1 MARNIIFLVI
11 YVILLGISS
20 AETLLYLLIVQC
32 GMAMI
37 VDLRHKR
44 INITPIFIFNFSVII
59 ACIGNI
65 LLIEKIGKV
74 DFKTYSYIVPKFI
87 DPAAELWCISCCII
101 LIGYKFIGQRSF
113 PPVDYVIKNKETIRM
128 MFYVL
133 VCANVMSI
141 YGMGINYKGG
151 AIFKIFGL
159 LNTVGILF
167 FSRLWGKENNK
178 TFGLYAVT
186 LFILQTYIALTTS
199 YLRTELILPTIY
211 ITVGYF
217 IGKQDLRY
225 VFSYRIIAP
234 IAVIIMFSSA
244 FSSLKNN
251 RSNFIDAF
259 KGEKTMSDEASEEK
273 SNALLDRS
281 ANFAQLT
288 SVMRL
293 VKQKGFY
300 KGRAS
305 APLVAALIPRF
316 LWKDKPQIA
325 LGSWFALEIGAA
337 YKADNGRINNSINMT
352 IPGELYLDFGWIG
365 VVIGSLLIGM
375 FIAVLWNATKFYTS
389 QYNLIGIIFGGYLLL
404 VGFINFGADLQIV
417 LTIMSTY
424 LIFLAIKKLLLFI

>member
-1 MARNIIFLVI
+1 MARNIIFLII

-20 AETLLYLLIVQC
+20 AETLLYLLIAQC
-32 GMAMI
+32 GLGMI
-37 VDLRHKR
+37 MELKQKR
-44 INITPIFIFNFSVII
+44 INITPIFIFNFSVTL

-74 DFKTYSYIVPKFI
+74 DFKTYNYIVPKYI
-87 DPAAELWCISCCII
+87 DAAAELWCISSTLI
-101 LIGYKFIGQRSF
+101 LIGYKFCGQRSF
-113 PPVDYVIKNKETIRM
+113 PSVDYVIKSKQTIRIV
-128 MFYVL
+128 FYVL
-133 VCANVMSI
+133 VLANVMSI
-141 YGMGINYKGG
+141 YGMGINYRGG

-167 FSRLWGKENNK
+167 FSRLWGKDNNK

-234 IAVIIMFSSA
+234 LAIIIMFSSTFA
-244 FSSLKNN
+244 SLKNN
-251 RSNFIDAF
+251 RSNFIDVF
-259 KGEKTMSDEASEEK
+259 KGEQTIRDEASEEK

-281 ANFAQLT
+281 ANLAQLT
-288 SVMRL
+288 NVMKL
-293 VKQKGFY
+293 VKQNGFY

-325 LGSWFALEIGAA
+325 LGTWFALEIGAA

-365 VVIGSLLIGM
+365 VVVGSLLIGM
-375 FIAVLWNATKFYTS
+375 FIAALWNAAKFYSS
-389 QYNLIGIIFGGYLLL
+389 QYNLIGIIFGGYLLF
-404 VGFINFGADLQIV
+404 VGFINFGADLQI
-417 LTIMSTY
+417 TITLISTY
-424 LIFLAIKKLLLFI
+424 LIFWAIKKILLSL

>member
-1 MARNIIFLVI
+1 MARNIIFLII

-20 AETLLYLLIVQC
+20 AETLLYLLIAQC
-32 GMAMI
+32 GLGMI
-37 VDLRHKR
+37 MELKQKR
-44 INITPIFIFNFSVII
+44 INITPIFIFNFSVIL

-74 DFKTYSYIVPKFI
+74 DFKTYNYIVPKYI
-87 DPAAELWCISCCII
+87 DAAAELWCISSTLI
-101 LIGYKFIGQRSF
+101 LIGYKFCGQRSF
-113 PPVDYVIKNKETIRM
+113 PSVDYVIKSKQTIRIV
-128 MFYVL
+128 FYVL
-133 VCANVMSI
+133 VLANVMSI
-141 YGMGINYKGG
+141 YGMGINYRGG

-225 VFSYRIIAP
+225 IFSYRIIVP
-234 IAVIIMFSSA
+234 IAIIIMFSSS

-259 KGEKTMSDEASEEK
+259 KGEKEMSDEAAEEK
-273 SNALLDRS
+273 SSALLDRS

-288 SVMRL
+288 NVMKL
-293 VKQKGFY
+293 VKQNGFY

-325 LGSWFALEIGAA
+325 LGTWFALEIGAA

-365 VVIGSLLIGM
+365 VVVGSLLIGM
-375 FIAVLWNATKFYTS
+375 FIAALWNAAKFYSS
-389 QYNLIGIIFGGYLLL
+389 QYNLVGIIFGGYLLF

-417 LTIMSTY
+417 ITIISTY
-424 LIFLAIKKLLLFI
+424 LIFWAIKKILLFL

>member
-1 MARNIIFLVI
+1 
-11 YVILLGISS
+11 
-20 AETLLYLLIVQC
+20 
-32 GMAMI
+32 MI
-37 VDLRHKR
+37 MELKQKR
-44 INITPIFIFNFSVII
+44 INITPIFIFNFSVIL

-74 DFKTYSYIVPKFI
+74 DFKTYNYIVPKYI
-87 DPAAELWCISCCII
+87 DAAAELWCISSTLI
-101 LIGYKFIGQRSF
+101 LIGYKFCGQRSF
-113 PPVDYVIKNKETIRM
+113 PSVDYVIKSKQTIRIV
-128 MFYVL
+128 FYVL
-133 VCANVMSI
+133 VLANVMSI
-141 YGMGINYKGG
+141 YGMGINYRGG

-225 VFSYRIIAP
+225 IFSYRIIVP
-234 IAVIIMFSSA
+234 IAIIIMFSSS

-259 KGEKTMSDEASEEK
+259 KGEKEMSDEAAEEK
-273 SNALLDRS
+273 SSALLDRS

-288 SVMRL
+288 NVMKL
-293 VKQKGFY
+293 VKQNGFY

-325 LGSWFALEIGAA
+325 LGTWFALEIGAA

-365 VVIGSLLIGM
+365 VVVGSLLIGM
-375 FIAVLWNATKFYTS
+375 FIAALWNAAKFYSS
-389 QYNLIGIIFGGYLLL
+389 QYNLVGIIFGGYLLF

-417 LTIMSTY
+417 ITIISTY
-424 LIFLAIKKLLLFI
+424 LIFWAIKKILLFL

>member
-1 MARNIIFLVI
+1 MARNIIFLII

-20 AETLLYLLIVQC
+20 AETLLYLLIAQC
-32 GMAMI
+32 GLGMI
-37 VDLRHKR
+37 TELKQKR
-44 INITPIFIFNFSVII
+44 INITPIFIFNFSVIL
-59 ACIGNI
+59 ASIGNI
-65 LLIEKIGKV
+65 LLIEKIGKI
-74 DFKTYSYIVPKFI
+74 DFKTYNYIVPKYI
-87 DPAAELWCISCCII
+87 DAAAELWCISSTLI
-101 LIGYKFIGQRSF
+101 LIGYKFCGQRSF
-113 PPVDYVIKNKETIRM
+113 PSVDYVIKSKETVRIL
-128 MFYVL
+128 FYIL
-133 VCANVMSI
+133 LLANVMSI
-141 YGMGINYKGG
+141 YGMGINYRGG

-167 FSRLWGKENNK
+167 FSRLWGKEDNK
-178 TFGLYAVT
+178 TFGLYAVI

-225 VFSYRIIAP
+225 IFSYRIIVP
-234 IAVIIMFSSA
+234 IVIIIMFSST

-251 RSNFIDAF
+251 RSNFIDVF
-259 KGEKTMSDEASEEK
+259 KGEKEMSDEAAEER

-281 ANFAQLT
+281 ANLAQLT
-288 SVMRL
+288 NVMKL
-293 VKQKGFY
+293 VKQNGFY

-325 LGSWFALEIGAA
+325 LGTWFALEIGAA

-365 VVIGSLLIGM
+365 VVAGSLLIGM
-375 FIAVLWNATKFYTS
+375 FLAALWNAAKFYSS

-404 VGFINFGADLQIV
+404 VGFINFGADLQI
-417 LTIMSTY
+417 TITLISTY
-424 LIFLAIKKLLLFI
+424 LIFWAIKKILLSL